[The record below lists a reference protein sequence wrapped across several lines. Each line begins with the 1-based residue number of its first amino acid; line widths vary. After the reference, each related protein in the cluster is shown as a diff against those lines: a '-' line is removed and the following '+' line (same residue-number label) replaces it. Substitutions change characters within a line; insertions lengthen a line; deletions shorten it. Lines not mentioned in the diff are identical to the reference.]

1 MFMIIQIKSSA
12 DFEQEVLK
20 SDKPVIVDFYADWC
34 GPCKMLSP
42 IIDEIAD
49 EKNDQIKVC
58 KVNVDENSEL
68 AQKYSVQSIP
78 TIISFKN
85 GDIYKKSL
93 GLIPK
98 EEVLKIVE

>member
-1 MFMIIQIKSSA
+1 MVIQIKSSA

-34 GPCKMLSP
+34 GPCKMLTP

>member
-1 MFMIIQIKSSA
+1 MIIQIKSSA